1 MHAQNQIDKLH
12 LNLHAFTPAK
22 RNTPNQLRASHQ
34 YLLAAVNNGCGS
46 SATFMSAAG
55 VGTAKSKQH
64 TANTK
69 RNTKSKATTAMKTT
83 KFFFLTANDNHSPF
97 IFSKQNFLKC

>member
-1 MHAQNQIDKLH
+1 MVNSLRLVRDLH
-12 LNLHAFTPAK
+12 VSGWSGHGK
-22 RNTPNQLRASHQ
+22 EQ
-34 YLLAAVNNGCGS
+34 
-46 SATFMSAAG
+46 
-55 VGTAKSKQH
+55 

-97 IFSKQNFLKC
+97 IFANQNYALRSSLIRFQHLPVVEGPFSKSHTWMAQHLF

>member
-1 MHAQNQIDKLH
+1 M
-12 LNLHAFTPAK
+12 
-22 RNTPNQLRASHQ
+22 
-34 YLLAAVNNGCGS
+34 VNNGCGS

-55 VGTAKSKQH
+55 VGTAKSKQQ

-97 IFSKQNFLKC
+97 IFANQNLLKCCEFAPPPRARSPVLEID

>member
-1 MHAQNQIDKLH
+1 M
-12 LNLHAFTPAK
+12 
-22 RNTPNQLRASHQ
+22 
-34 YLLAAVNNGCGS
+34 VNNGCGS

-55 VGTAKSKQH
+55 VGTAKSKPQ

-69 RNTKSKATTAMKTT
+69 RNTKSKTTTAMKTT

-97 IFSKQNFLKC
+97 IFANQNLLKCCKFAPPPTALSQVLEIN

>member
-1 MHAQNQIDKLH
+1 MVNSLRLVCDLH
-12 LNLHAFTPAK
+12 VSGWSGHGK
-22 RNTPNQLRASHQ
+22 EQ
-34 YLLAAVNNGCGS
+34 
-46 SATFMSAAG
+46 
-55 VGTAKSKQH
+55 

-97 IFSKQNFLKC
+97 IFANQNLLKCCEFAPPPRALSPVLEMN

>member
-1 MHAQNQIDKLH
+1 M
-12 LNLHAFTPAK
+12 
-22 RNTPNQLRASHQ
+22 
-34 YLLAAVNNGCGS
+34 VNNGCGS

-55 VGTAKSKQH
+55 VGTAKSKQQ

-69 RNTKSKATTAMKTT
+69 RNTKRKATTAMKTT

-97 IFSKQNFLKC
+97 IFANQNSLKCCEFVPPPRALSPVLEIN

>member
-1 MHAQNQIDKLH
+1 M
-12 LNLHAFTPAK
+12 
-22 RNTPNQLRASHQ
+22 
-34 YLLAAVNNGCGS
+34 VNNGCGS

-55 VGTAKSKQH
+55 VGTAKSKQP

-97 IFSKQNFLKC
+97 IFANQNLLKCCEFVPPPRAMSPVLEIN

>member
-1 MHAQNQIDKLH
+1 M
-12 LNLHAFTPAK
+12 
-22 RNTPNQLRASHQ
+22 
-34 YLLAAVNNGCGS
+34 VNNGCGS

-55 VGTAKSKQH
+55 VGTAKSKQQ

-83 KFFFLTANDNHSPF
+83 KSFFLTANDNHSPF
-97 IFSKQNFLKC
+97 IFANQNLLKCCVFAPPPKALSPVLEIN

>member
-1 MHAQNQIDKLH
+1 M
-12 LNLHAFTPAK
+12 
-22 RNTPNQLRASHQ
+22 
-34 YLLAAVNNGCGS
+34 VNNGCGS

-55 VGTAKSKQH
+55 EGTAKRKQQ

-69 RNTKSKATTAMKTT
+69 QNTKSKATTAMKTT

-97 IFSKQNFLKC
+97 IFADQNLLKCCEFAPPPRALSPVLETN

>member
-34 YLLAAVNNGCGS
+34 YTPAVVNNGCGL
-46 SATFMSAAG
+46 SATFMTAAG
-55 VGTAKSKQH
+55 VGTPKSKEQ

-69 RNTKSKATTAMKTT
+69 RNTKSKDTTA
-83 KFFFLTANDNHSPF
+83 
-97 IFSKQNFLKC
+97 I

>member
-1 MHAQNQIDKLH
+1 M
-12 LNLHAFTPAK
+12 
-22 RNTPNQLRASHQ
+22 
-34 YLLAAVNNGCGS
+34 VNNGCGS

-55 VGTAKSKQH
+55 VGTAKSKQQ

-97 IFSKQNFLKC
+97 IFANQNLLKCCEFVPPPRALSPVLEMN